1 MLFKMLLIPI
11 GRRYLNLYLWKNCSV
26 IFDLKLPEIFKNH
39 RKNAIKMLFDV
50 SILFSINSWSRIVS
64 LAWYSDFYLSHTY
77 SIKAWSSIHYIIKKY
92 IATYV
97 CVVWRNF
104 RAFVTKLKLVH
115 TLRVES
121 ESYRGGSVA
130 A

>member
-1 MLFKMLLIPI
+1 
-11 GRRYLNLYLWKNCSV
+11 
-26 IFDLKLPEIFKNH
+26 
-39 RKNAIKMLFDV
+39 MLFDV

-92 IATYV
+92 IPSYICMCSMKKFQGFCDEV
-97 CVVWRNF
+97 EVS
-104 RAFVTKLKLVH
+104 
-115 TLRVES
+115 TLRVEY
-121 ESYRGGSVA
+121 YRDGSVA